1 MSNIANKL
9 NFTFMQAVSLS
20 IIIFTIGIILIAITG
35 LINGNF
41 YPTTKETKIMLTK
54 SPTQVIYTG
63 PSQEKITNI
72 LNEIKGIPYVE
83 YNFNKKTV
91 FDISTSDVDTSKN
104 DSSMILETPN
114 TSTVP
119 AIINE

>member
-1 MSNIANKL
+1 
-9 NFTFMQAVSLS
+9 MQAVSLS